1 MNGKKAK
8 QIRTQSLYILYEW
21 VKTLVT
27 PEEASKMKMEDAY
40 KLLPQ
45 QTHIYTNRKFM
56 LSAFS
61 LKWIVKK
68 VKRLYNK
75 KRIEDITLKDI
86 LNGQS

>member
-56 LSAFS
+56 WSAFS

>member
-56 LSAFS
+56 LSASS

-68 VKRLYNK
+68 VKRLHNK